1 MNRDLRKPDSDGNPN
16 LEWIAFCYIAD
27 EMTASE
33 KSAFEMRLENDEQA
47 QQAVV
52 AAMEQSQTI
61 FAALEDSA
69 TAIPPIMA
77 NPTLATTGA
86 GRQIPGFLF
95 AVAAALILMVAG
107 WSWYANQDTTETI
120 AESLIIETNSDSEQ
134 LADAWI
140 QTLVA
145 FDDNDWNEVI
155 EEEPLDPDVDDEAS
169 GDWMFVALTDMEATV
184 EGAE

>member
-1 MNRDLRKPDSDGNPN
+1 MNRNLRKSDSDCHPD

-33 KSAFEMRLENDEQA
+33 KSDFETRLENDERA

-52 AAMEQSQTI
+52 AAMQQTQAI
-61 FAALEDSA
+61 YAALSETTLVPTPIVTNSSLATSA
-69 TAIPPIMA
+69 TG
-77 NPTLATTGA
+77 L
-86 GRQIPGFLF
+86 QIPGILF
-95 AVAAALILMVAG
+95 AAAAALMLMVAG
-107 WSWYANQDTTETI
+107 WSWYANQDTIEPI
-120 AESLIIETNSDSEQ
+120 SESIFIETNSDSEQ

-145 FDDNDWNEVI
+145 FDDNDWNEEI
-155 EEEPLDPDVDDEAS
+155 EEEPLDADLDEES
-169 GDWMFVALTDMEATV
+169 SEDWMFVALTDMEASM